1 MLTFSILWLALAAS
15 VCVIAILRKSPA
27 TTGEDSGRQ
36 TGESGAALTV
46 LAVLYGVA
54 LLAGFV
60 YVSRFLVS
68 SF

>member
-1 MLTFSILWLALAAS
+1 MLTLSILWLVLAAS
-15 VCVIAILRKSPA
+15 VCVITILRKSPG
-27 TTGEDSGRQ
+27 TTAEDPGRQ
-36 TGESGAALTV
+36 ASESGGALTV
-46 LAVLYGVA
+46 LAVLYGMA